1 VPRAILIDLE
11 PGTLDVV
18 QGGLYGQ
25 TFRPDNFIFGQAGAG
40 NNFSKGF
47 FTEGAELIDSVLDKV
62 RKEAEAS
69 DCLQGFQLTHSL
81 GGGTG
86 SGLGC
91 LLISKICEEYSDRL
105 ISTFSVIPSPKVS
118 DTVVEPY
125 NAILALKHLI
135 SDASG
140 TFCID
145 NEALYDICFK
155 KLKLEIATYADLNHL
170 ISTTMTSVTASLR
183 FPGQLNADLR
193 KLVVNLVPYPRLHFF
208 LCGFSPL
215 LARDTRELKQQ
226 LTVKKLTRQM
236 FMPHNMMVAVDPRH
250 GRYYSIAA
258 IYRGR
263 VSMKEVDEQL
273 LHAQNKHSS
282 YFLDF
287 IPNNAKAAVCNVP
300 AKGLKMSSSFIG
312 NSTSIKG
319 LFKRLSDQFC
329 TMFRK
334 KAFLHWYT
342 VKLFLIR
349 CSNTILGILCVFFIL
364 NCPI

>member
-1 VPRAILIDLE
+1 M
-11 PGTLDVV
+11 DVV
-18 QGGLYGQ
+18 RGGLFGQ
-25 TFRPDNFIFGQAGAG
+25 NFRPDNFLFGQSGAG
-40 NNFSKGF
+40 NNFAKGF
-47 FTEGAELIDSVLDKV
+47 LTEGAELIDSVLDKV
-62 RKEAEAS
+62 RKEAETS
-69 DCLQGFQLTHSL
+69 DCLQGFQLVHSL

-91 LLISKICEEYSDRL
+91 LLISKIRDEYSDRL
-105 ISTFSVIPSPKVS
+105 INTFSVIPSPKVS

-125 NAILALKHLI
+125 NATLALKHLI
-135 SDASG
+135 ENVSG

-155 KLKLEIATYADLNHL
+155 KLKLKMATYADLNHL
-170 ISTTMTSVTASLR
+170 VSTTMASVTASLR

-193 KLVVNLVPYPRLHFF
+193 KLVVNLVPYPRIHFF

-215 LARDTRELKQQ
+215 LARDKREIKEQ

-236 FMPHNMMVAVDPRH
+236 FMPHNMMVACDPRH
-250 GRYYSIAA
+250 GRYYSIAT

-263 VSMKEVDEQL
+263 VSMSEVDENL
-273 LHAQNKHSS
+273 LNAQNKHSS

-287 IPNNAKAAVCNVP
+287 IPNNAKAAVCNIP
-300 AKGLKMSSSFIG
+300 AKGLKISSSFIG

-319 LFKRLSDQFC
+319 LFKRVSDQFGV
-329 TMFRK
+329 MFRK

-342 VKLFLIR
+342 VKLFINFLILNR
-349 CSNTILGILCVFFIL
+349 LCVY
-364 NCPI
+364 